1 MHILDSTPK
10 VSIYIS
16 TYNRLEKLKRAID
29 SVLNQDYQNWELLV
43 CDDASNDDTSN
54 YMHAL
59 VLTDNRIRYFRND
72 SNKGACVTRNLG
84 IFNASGLFIT
94 GLDDDDEFSSDRL
107 TFFLKH
113 WENKYSFICCDF
125 LNKYPN
131 GYSSEYYKQNEL
143 FLVFGVKNIL
153 YENEASNQIFTLTE
167 RLKAIGGFSKDVR
180 RLQDWD
186 TWLRLSYAYGD
197 FIRFNKVSYIMHHDH
212 DPHETRVS
220 QNEKITSALLSLS
233 ERNSNIY
240 LPEEQRFMR
249 YVVDSMNK
257 KASFSESLYWAFK
270 KKKPKF
276 MIKYFL
282 KR

>member
-43 CDDASNDDTSN
+43 CDDASSDDTSN

-107 TFFLKH
+107 NFFLKH

-143 FLVFGVKNIL
+143 SLVFGVKNIL
-153 YENEASNQIFTLTE
+153 YENEASNQVFTLTE
-167 RLKAIGGFSKDVR
+167 RLKAIGGFNKDVR

-186 TWLRLSYAYGD
+186 TWLRLSHAYGD